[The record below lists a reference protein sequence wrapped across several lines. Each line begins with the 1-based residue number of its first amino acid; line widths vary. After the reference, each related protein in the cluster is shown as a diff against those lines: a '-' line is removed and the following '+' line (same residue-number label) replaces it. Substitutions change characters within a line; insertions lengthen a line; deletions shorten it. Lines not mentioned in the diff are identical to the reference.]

1 MADNHDD
8 VRAGERSDVD
18 DVVITP
24 VSDGELDL
32 FEPDD
37 AVGGADVVVIDESET
52 TETMH
57 PVRVETGV
65 LISDGS
71 SDREVAQL
79 DVDGPGHT
87 VVVECPGCGLLCEG
101 VDPRPTAAWFCPNC
115 DYPLFLAAPAP
126 AAVTTNTALARRR
139 LPGTDGREMLGAD
152 ACWACGERNPPG
164 TMNCMRCSSQL
175 IRPTAPAPLEAPAAE
190 PAEVEPLVFVA
201 RRWPLVTGGALAG
214 AVVALLAVWIF

>member
-8 VRAGERSDVD
+8 VRADERTDVD
-18 DVVITP
+18 EVVITP

-37 AVGGADVVVIDESET
+37 AIGGADVVVIDESET
-52 TETMH
+52 TETTH

-139 LPGTDGREMLGAD
+139 LPGTDGREMLGIETRVD
-152 ACWACGERNPPG
+152 EVDPHPPSQIG
-164 TMNCMRCSSQL
+164 QYRQRCH
-175 IRPTAPAPLEAPAAE
+175 R
-190 PAEVEPLVFVA
+190 
-201 RRWPLVTGGALAG
+201 
-214 AVVALLAVWIF
+214 